1 MALFDNKKSEPK
13 VVYVTKEKIVTKE
26 VEKPV
31 FIEKEKDNS
40 LLTSTNGSINLGF
53 KKDNKEEVKPLENGA
68 TSEKIKTKNKDF
80 VGFGKQND
88 EKDIA
93 KKYEGVD
100 FSLFSKEK
108 CFRVIN
114 ELLIAIKRY
123 QTDVNKSES
132 ENLEFYNKNKE
143 TEEESKRLKKQIEF
157 LARKL
162 SPSFNKYS
170 IENKE
175 QHLTPNQVI
184 NLILE
189 DVLKDKKSYLEQIK
203 ALKDEVLKDKE
214 LLEELKRQLSEKL
227 SEDFIDGEKSD
238 ESSFTKED
246 IAESVKTISPLPVSS
261 DTKVVSKP
269 SVVTPSKIAIIGIDL
284 EETRN
289 ALGDIEYDVILEMGK
304 TGVSLYPE
312 ILKYLL
318 DKGYTESKVKTAI
331 AKLEQYKV
339 INGEL
344 VKTAKIKR
352 GVKVYELT
360 SEIGRLLYKEKSGLN
375 AVESERSKVIKDHDN
390 LVHGY
395 SILET
400 AKTLETLGYLD
411 VSYSRK
417 NNSIPIGQNKY
428 YIPDIIGLNPITKQK
443 EYFEVEFGNHNTMN
457 FDEKL
462 TKANLIARNLRF
474 VVPSEIIKTNILNKV
489 NHWKASAPAQKSTM
503 KISIATITDLENKN
517 FGIEI
522 N

>member
-1 MALFDNKKSEPK
+1 MALFDNKKVEPK
-13 VVYVTKEKIVTKE
+13 VVYVTKEKVVTKE

-31 FIEKEKDNS
+31 FVTKDKENS
-40 LLTSTNGSINLGF
+40 LLTSESGSINLGF
-53 KKDNKEEVKPLENGA
+53 KKDNKDLDKRLEDEIN
-68 TSEKIKTKNKDF
+68 SEKVETKDKDL

-100 FSLFSKEK
+100 FSRFSKEK

-189 DVLKDKKSYLEQIK
+189 DVLKDKKGYLEQIK
-203 ALKDEVLKDKE
+203 ALKDEVVKDKE

-227 SEDFIDGEKSD
+227 SEDFLNGEISDKS
-238 ESSFTKED
+238 EFTKED
-246 IAESVKTISPLPVSS
+246 IKESINTLTPIKA
-261 DTKVVSKP
+261 KEEEKGNA
-269 SVVTPSKIAIIGIDL
+269 PSKIALIGIDL

-289 ALGDIEYDVILEMGK
+289 SLGELEYEIIVQMGK

-489 NHWKASAPAQKSTM
+489 NHWKATSIAQKSTM

>member
-1 MALFDNKKSEPK
+1 MFVPYRLPGVRAQPPAGRTAAEGLRLGQG
-13 VVYVTKEKIVTKE
+13 IGHR
-26 VEKPV
+26 
-31 FIEKEKDNS
+31 
-40 LLTSTNGSINLGF
+40 TNWDGLGNLSF
-53 KKDNKEEVKPLENGA
+53 FRN
-68 TSEKIKTKNKDF
+68 
-80 VGFGKQND
+80 
-88 EKDIA
+88 
-93 KKYEGVD
+93 
-100 FSLFSKEK
+100 LFSKEK

-238 ESSFTKED
+238 ESSFTKEE
-246 IAESVKTISPLPVSS
+246 IAESVKTISPLPATS

-269 SVVTPSKIAIIGIDL
+269 SVVAPSKIAIIGIDL

-289 ALGDIEYDVILEMGK
+289 ALGEIEYDVILEMGK

-375 AVESERSKVIKDHDN
+375 AVESERSVQRRAD
-390 LVHGY
+390 
-395 SILET
+395 
-400 AKTLETLGYLD
+400 
-411 VSYSRK
+411 
-417 NNSIPIGQNKY
+417 
-428 YIPDIIGLNPITKQK
+428 
-443 EYFEVEFGNHNTMN
+443 
-457 FDEKL
+457 
-462 TKANLIARNLRF
+462 
-474 VVPSEIIKTNILNKV
+474 
-489 NHWKASAPAQKSTM
+489 
-503 KISIATITDLENKN
+503 
-517 FGIEI
+517 
-522 N
+522 